1 MKNSAVALDI
11 ALNALGNVRLQGTL
25 RVRDVNKLRDVIETY
40 PGSPATSFDMTGVTD
55 VDDGAAQALKAA
67 LDGIGGGTGPG
78 FSIRV
83 CAGKLA
89 DALRSAGFGG
99 AGRYHLSVREC

>member
-1 MKNSAVALDI
+1 VVAGSCHGMKNSAVVLDI

-25 RVRDVNKLRDVIETY
+25 RVRDVNKLRDVIETD
-40 PGSPATSFDMTGVTD
+40 PGSPATS
-55 VDDGAAQALKAA
+55 
-67 LDGIGGGTGPG
+67 

-83 CAGKLA
+83 CAGKVA
-89 DALRSAGFGG
+89 DALKSAGFGG